1 MLLAPSVSSLF
12 KWPQFEPEVILL
24 AVGWYRRFSLSYLDV
39 EQLLAERDLLVGPS
53 PSGGG
58 FNAPELNRR
67 VRKGQSK
74 ETVAL
79 GRIEV
84 VFYAMTQK
92 ICTYCDEP
100 VTTVGHVPPKCFFS
114 NPLPSELITVL
125 ARIKCSEQWAQLD
138 GKSRNYLGIA
148 LGRSSLSAASMRNT
162 SIRSVRCDQRFGS
175 D

>member
-1 MLLAPSVSSLF
+1 
-12 KWPQFEPEVILL
+12 
-24 AVGWYRRFSLSYLDV
+24 V
-39 EQLLAERDLLVGPS
+39 EELLAERDLLVGPS
-53 PSGGG
+53 LSGGG

-74 ETVAL
+74 KTVAL

-114 NPLPSELITVL
+114 NPLPSDLITFRRALNATHNGLNWMGSL
-125 ARIKCSEQWAQLD
+125 AIIGYCSGPIEPVSRISAQHVD
-138 GKSRNYLGIA
+138 QECPV
-148 LGRSSLSAASMRNT
+148 RST
-162 SIRSVRCDQRFGS
+162 IWIRLI
-175 D
+175 